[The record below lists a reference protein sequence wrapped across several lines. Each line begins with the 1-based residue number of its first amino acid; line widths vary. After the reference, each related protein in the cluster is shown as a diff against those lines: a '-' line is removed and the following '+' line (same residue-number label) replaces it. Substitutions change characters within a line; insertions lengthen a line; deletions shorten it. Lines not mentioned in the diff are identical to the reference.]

1 MRPET
6 PPLAVAPGEA
16 TPPLAPSVAPRPVR
30 VTATNVP
37 RTAARR
43 RPRPQPT
50 VERFEPL
57 YPGDPLADLDAV
69 HLVRVSVP
77 RSALASLGWPSRPGA
92 RDRVELDAMVGPD
105 GMTRAVRF
113 ISQ

>member
-1 MRPET
+1 
-6 PPLAVAPGEA
+6 V
-16 TPPLAPSVAPRPVR
+16 
-30 VTATNVP
+30 
-37 RTAARR
+37 
-43 RPRPQPT
+43 

-77 RSALASLGWPSRPGA
+77 RSSLGSLGWPTRPGG
-92 RDRVELDAMVGPD
+92 REDRVELDAMVGSD